1 MRTAR
6 HPQGNGSAEP
16 GPASAASTKAGQSP
30 ALAESSYA
38 ILGHLA
44 LRPWSA
50 YELTRSVRRS
60 LRWFWSR
67 ADSRIYS
74 ELRKLADLGLASAQE
89 EGPATRPRT
98 RYSITEQGRLVLAQW
113 LATPSSRFLLH
124 FEPLLRVH
132 LASHGT
138 KDDLLR
144 SLQEARDVAADIRR
158 VGTGVANDFIAG
170 EHVLQHDAHVR
181 ALVFDFLWSLSETID
196 GWADRSEREVRQWP
210 DLSPTDAN
218 RAHAIDLMREALR
231 TGPPPVGY
239 SGSLKYQRCPSG
251 SSTE

>member
-1 MRTAR
+1 MARTEKVR
-6 HPQGNGSAEP
+6 PR
-16 GPASAASTKAGQSP
+16 

-50 YELTRSVRRS
+50 YELTQSVRRS

-74 ELRKLADLGLASAQE
+74 ELRKLADLGLATAQQ
-89 EGPATRPRT
+89 EGPSSRPRT
-98 RYSITEQGRLVLAQW
+98 RYSITDQGRQLLAQW

-138 KDDLLR
+138 KEDLLR

-158 VGTGVANDFIAG
+158 ATRQLDPAVALFAAEPAEPGEPAEPAG
-170 EHVLQHDAHVR
+170 
-181 ALVFDFLWSLSETID
+181 
-196 GWADRSEREVRQWP
+196 P
-210 DLSPTDAN
+210 
-218 RAHAIDLMREALR
+218 
-231 TGPPPVGY
+231 
-239 SGSLKYQRCPSG
+239 
-251 SSTE
+251 

>member
-1 MRTAR
+1 MARTK
-6 HPQGNGSAEP
+6 P
-16 GPASAASTKAGQSP
+16 GQTP

-74 ELRKLADLGLASAQE
+74 ELRKLADLGLATAHQD
-89 EGPATRPRT
+89 GPAARPRT
-98 RYSITEQGRLVLAQW
+98 LYSITAQGRQLLAQW

-138 KDDLLR
+138 KADLLR
-144 SLQEARDVAADIRR
+144 ALQEAHDVAADIRR
-158 VGTGVANDFIAG
+158 VGSDVAGDFMAG
-170 EHVLQHDAHVR
+170 RHVLQHDAHVR

-196 GWADRSEREVRQWP
+196 SWADRSEREVRQWH
-210 DLSPTDAN
+210 DLSPTDAK
-218 RAHAIDLMREALR
+218 RAEGIELMRQALTR
-231 TGPPPVGY
+231 SGY
-239 SGSLKYQRCPSG
+239 RAEGD
-251 SSTE
+251 

>member
-1 MRTAR
+1 MAR
-6 HPQGNGSAEP
+6 
-16 GPASAASTKAGQSP
+16 TKAGQPP
-30 ALAESSYA
+30 AVVESSYA

-44 LRPWSA
+44 LRSWSA

-89 EGPATRPRT
+89 EGPASRPRT

-113 LATPSSRFLLH
+113 LATPSGRFVLH

-138 KDDLLR
+138 RVDLLR

-158 VGTGVANDFIAG
+158 VETDVANDFIAG

-181 ALVFDFLWSLSETID
+181 ALVFDFLWSLSKTID
-196 GWADRSEREVRQWP
+196 GWADRSEREVRRWP
-210 DLSPTDAN
+210 DLSPTGAN
-218 RAHAIDLMREALR
+218 HQRGIELMRQALARAAPGSRNPEAR
-231 TGPPPVGY
+231 AQH
-239 SGSLKYQRCPSG
+239 SD
-251 SSTE
+251 